1 MCTLE
6 VAAALQK
13 PFSRLKLCVFQSLK
27 NSHQHVQEVGFL
39 QVKVI
44 KANELPAA
52 DLNSNLSPQ
61 FSTRHRQGPSLRSA
75 LTACFFFCRLQRKAT
90 LCASLSSVTAGFRLT
105 RCTRPSIQSGARS
118 LHCKQ
123 ACLAKKECFLFFF
136 FFYSWRLY
144 VNASYHVFQLR
155 PIKDI
160 HDVVK
165 LTVFDDN
172 GDKAPNF
179 LGKVA
184 IPLLSVSQPLRHT
197 WRFSGGA
204 SLRDNARKRL
214 SAIVQR
220 SRMGSRCVSS

>member
-1 MCTLE
+1 MP
-6 VAAALQK
+6 VIY
-13 PFSRLKLCVFQSLK
+13 VF
-27 NSHQHVQEVGFL
+27 H
-39 QVKVI
+39 I
-44 KANELPAA
+44 
-52 DLNSNLSPQ
+52 
-61 FSTRHRQGPSLRSA
+61 
-75 LTACFFFCRLQRKAT
+75 
-90 LCASLSSVTAGFRLT
+90 
-105 RCTRPSIQSGARS
+105 
-118 LHCKQ
+118 
-123 ACLAKKECFLFFF
+123 
-136 FFYSWRLY
+136 
-144 VNASYHVFQLR
+144 R

-197 WRFSGGA
+197 WRFSGGV